1 MENQEFIRPA
11 EAAKIV
17 KLSPS
22 TLAKMRVNGTGPK
35 YTKAGPKVV
44 LYLQADLQE
53 WLFNRR
59 RSSTSE
65 VVEVAK

>member
-1 MENQEFIRPA
+1 MVQKEFIRPS

-17 KLSPS
+17 KLSTS
-22 TLAKMRVNGTGPK
+22 TLAKMRVTGTGPK

-44 LYLQADLQE
+44 LYLREDLQE
-53 WLFNRR
+53 WLYNRR

-65 VVEVAK
+65 VVGG

>member
-22 TLAKMRVNGTGPK
+22 TLAKMRVSGTGPK

-44 LYLQADLQE
+44 LYLKTDLQE
-53 WLFNRR
+53 WLLNRR